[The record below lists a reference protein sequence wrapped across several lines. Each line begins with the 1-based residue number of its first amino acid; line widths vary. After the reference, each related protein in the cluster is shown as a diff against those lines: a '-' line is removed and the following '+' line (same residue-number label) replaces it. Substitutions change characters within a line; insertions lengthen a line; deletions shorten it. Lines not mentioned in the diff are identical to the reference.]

1 MAKILI
7 IDDDKPLATTLGDW
21 LRLENHVVDLV
32 HDGLEGVSRLE
43 FYPYDLIILDI
54 NMPGMNGIQVCTKYR
69 DSGGKSPILMLTG
82 RNETEQ
88 KMEGLDSGADDYLTK
103 PFEMREL
110 SARVRALLRRPSEVV
125 ADVLT
130 AGPLKLDVKA
140 QKLSRDGQDI
150 RLLPQQMQLLEFF
163 MRNPGV
169 IFSSDTILDRVW
181 SSEADTSPDTVRVH
195 ITRIRQKIDEEGK
208 ESFIRTVHRVGYCF
222 EPDRKAG

>member
-7 IDDDKPLATTLGDW
+7 IDDDKPLAQILGDW
-21 LRLENHVVDLV
+21 LKVDKHVSDLV
-32 HDGLEGVSRLE
+32 HDGLEGLSRLE

-54 NMPGMNGIQVCTKYR
+54 TMPGLNGIEVCTKFR
-69 DSGGKSPILMLTG
+69 AAGGTTPILMLTG

-110 SARVRALLRRPSEVV
+110 SARVRALLRRPKEMI
-125 ADVLT
+125 ADVIE

-140 QKLSRDGQDI
+140 QKLSRDGVEI

-169 IFSSDTILDRVW
+169 LFSSETILDRVW

-222 EPDRKAG
+222 EPDRNAK

>member
-110 SARVRALLRRPSEVV
+110 SARVRALLRRPSEMV